1 MSDTN
6 PPELA
11 WRETYFVLFR
21 SSDRPT
27 IMQLE
32 SAIADASPR
41 LKLKNLE
48 ANEEGYFQSLLVQ
61 APEDNAAMEIS
72 YEAGDVVIEQSTELA
87 KSMRKRLTDDQL
99 AQLLRA
105 DARLDVMH
113 FEQVQD
119 EWDDQP
125 ADEEFFDDT
134 FDPASLIS
142 VVEALASL
150 TGGVAIDPGAGE
162 VLE

>member
-1 MSDTN
+1 MSESD

-11 WRETYFVLFR
+11 WRETYFILFR

-27 IMQLE
+27 VMQLE
-32 SAIADASPR
+32 SAIADANPR

-48 ANEEGYFQSLLVQ
+48 ANDDGYFQSLLVQ

-72 YEAGDVVIEQSTELA
+72 YEAGDVVVEQSTEIA
-87 KSMRKRLTDDQL
+87 KSLRKRITEKQL

-119 EWDDQP
+119 DWEEPAEEDD
-125 ADEEFFDDT
+125 FFDDT

-142 VVEALASL
+142 VVEALAAL